1 MTGTQIAFFGSIGW
15 TLVLLGILAWLR
27 ISLTVSG
34 ERRANSFAPGGA
46 DMSPFGQRVTRAH
59 LNCTEHLPF
68 ALALLLYALYSGNT
82 GVTDATGP
90 FFLLFRIGQ
99 STIHLASTRNR
110 WVARRFFLFL
120 AQIVLMSVWLVALVL
135 G

>member
-68 ALALLLYALYSGNT
+68 ALALLLYALHTGNT

-90 FFLLFRIGQ
+90 LFLLLRIAQ
-99 STIHLASTRNR
+99 SSLHLYSTRNR
-110 WVARRFFLFL
+110 FVVWRFYAFVAQAVLL
-120 AQIVLMSVWLVALVL
+120 AVWLLALIF